1 MTDLFIK
8 IENHIST
15 RMYTRDFTVFVV
27 PGRDSFKLEFA
38 NYTLATVTAMRLR
51 YFKITLAI

>member
-8 IENHIST
+8 IENHVPI
-15 RMYTRDFTVFVV
+15 RMYTRDFTVFII
-27 PGRDSFKLEFA
+27 PGRDFFKLEFA

-51 YFKITLAI
+51 YFKIALAI

>member
-1 MTDLFIK
+1 MTDPFIK
-8 IENHIST
+8 IENHVPT
-15 RMYTRDFTVFVV
+15 RMYTRDFTVFIIT
-27 PGRDSFKLEFA
+27 GGDFFKLEFA